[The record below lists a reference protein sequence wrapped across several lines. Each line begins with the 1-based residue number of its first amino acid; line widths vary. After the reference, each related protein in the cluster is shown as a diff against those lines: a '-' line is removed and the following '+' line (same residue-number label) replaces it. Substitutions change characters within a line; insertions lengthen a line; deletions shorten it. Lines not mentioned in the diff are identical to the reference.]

1 MSSRPYR
8 FPLLA
13 MAALAL
19 ALASSACAPAHYAAR
34 AAYTGYSRGSDD
46 APPRAS
52 SGTAHFAPGYV
63 KDNKPSIWI
72 SDHPRVA
79 QFYEHYSRTGTVEKA
94 LQQGRRYLPTI
105 TRIFRE
111 RRLPLELAYLPM
123 LESMFE
129 NRANSGHARGLWQF
143 TEGTAEHVGLEVGAF
158 SDERLNWHKA
168 TLAAAD
174 YLEELGEKFNY
185 NWALALAAYNGG
197 PGYIERAMRDQRTW
211 DFFELRLRRETAEY
225 VPRFI
230 AMVQVAKEKY
240 PHLLMAGL

>member
-1 MSSRPYR
+1 MWLLLCL
-8 FPLLA
+8 LLA
-13 MAALAL
+13 SCATSRYGPPATAAGF
-19 ALASSACAPAHYAAR
+19 S
-34 AAYTGYSRGSDD
+34 
-46 APPRAS
+46 
-52 SGTAHFAPGYV
+52 PGRL

-79 QFYEHYSRTGTVEKA
+79 RLRAHYEKTGTLKKA
-94 LQQGRRYLPTI
+94 LHKGRRYLPTI
-105 TRIFRE
+105 TRIFRA

-129 NRANSGHARGLWQF
+129 NKADSGSARGLWQF
-143 TEGTAEHVGLEVGAF
+143 TRQTARHMGLHVGAF

-174 YLEELGEKFNY
+174 YLEILGKKFNY

-197 PGYIERAMRDQRTW
+197 PAYLEKAMRRQRSW
-211 DFFELRLRRETAEY
+211 NFFDLRLRRETYDY

-230 AMVQVAKEKY
+230 AMVQVAKERY
-240 PHLLMAGL
+240 PHLLMASR